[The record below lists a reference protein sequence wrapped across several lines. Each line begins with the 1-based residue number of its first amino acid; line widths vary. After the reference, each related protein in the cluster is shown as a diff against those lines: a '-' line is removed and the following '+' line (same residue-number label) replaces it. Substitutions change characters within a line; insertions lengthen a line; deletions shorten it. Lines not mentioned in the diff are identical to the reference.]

1 MGLFWICFNVDG
13 RICLLNSILFG
24 FAGLIVV
31 YFVYPFI
38 RGLLDK
44 VPHTVLI
51 VVGLICLVIFL
62 TDLVVTFAT
71 LISVRKTLA
80 DFKGKDATEIAREEV
95 IKKIKKKSYLFNRLL
110 KAFPKTDKFNKK
122 EFIEFKKTV
131 QNIRKKIKDKT
142 DEYKDSITRE
152 IQKVKNKNTDK

>member
-1 MGLFWICFNVDG
+1 MYSNIN
-13 RICLLNSILFG
+13 
-24 FAGLIVV
+24 
-31 YFVYPFI
+31 P
-38 RGLLDK
+38 
-44 VPHTVLI
+44 
-51 VVGLICLVIFL
+51 
-62 TDLVVTFAT
+62 
-71 LISVRKTLA
+71 
-80 DFKGKDATEIAREEV
+80 

>member
-1 MGLFWICFNVDG
+1 MFIKLNLIWFC
-13 RICLLNSILFG
+13 RINCCIFCLSFS
-24 FAGLIVV
+24 
-31 YFVYPFI
+31 FI